1 MVVPA
6 REVFG
11 FALPLLSSDLVFV
24 VLAASD
30 VILLEYFYNTAEVA
44 AFRVVQQPAALN
56 QIVFTSFAL
65 LFTPLAS
72 RFFARGDR
80 DGINRLYWRTAT
92 WMAVFSF
99 PIFALTFSLAEPLT
113 VALYEERYRD
123 SATYLA
129 LLSFGYYFNV
139 ALGFNGLTLKVVG
152 RLRYIVG
159 LNLAA
164 ALTNVVINLLLIPP
178 LGALGAAIGTTTTLI
193 LHNVLKQTGLRLST
207 GISVFE
213 RSTVRVYIVI
223 VAAVALLAVIAGLAD
238 LPLPVHVVLVA
249 ITTLVVLLLNR
260 DVLRV
265 GDTFP
270 FLLRS
275 SLGRRIF
282 GAGGSST

>member
-1 MVVPA
+1 M
-6 REVFG
+6 
-11 FALPLLSSDLVFV
+11 
-24 VLAASD
+24 
-30 VILLEYFYNTAEVA
+30 
-44 AFRVVQQPAALN
+44 
-56 QIVFTSFAL
+56 
-65 LFTPLAS
+65 
-72 RFFARGDR
+72 
-80 DGINRLYWRTAT
+80 
-92 WMAVFSF
+92 
-99 PIFALTFSLAEPLT
+99 
-113 VALYEERYRD
+113 
-123 SATYLA
+123 
-129 LLSFGYYFNV
+129 

-249 ITTLVVLLLNR
+249 VTTLAVLLLNR
-260 DVLRV
+260 DVC
-265 GDTFP
+265 GWAT
-270 FLLRS
+270 RS
-275 SLGRRIF
+275 VPAAVAPRPSIF
-282 GAGGSST
+282 GAGGVRRERGLGGRETRGHRT